1 MSASPT
7 PPEGLLLRSV
17 PLTFV
22 VIWSTGWIAAR
33 YAAPYA
39 DPLTFLAVRFALAG
53 LVVVL
58 LSLAMG
64 ARWPSSPREAGHAM
78 ASGVLLHAL
87 YLGGVWWA
95 VRHGLS
101 AGLSGLIAAL
111 QPIMTAVLA
120 PALVG
125 ERVLPRQWLG
135 MLLGFAGIALVLSP
149 KLAGGLEI
157 GPVMGPILVN
167 VAAMLAVTL
176 GTFYQKRWIPT
187 GDLRTVT
194 ALQYAGAFLA
204 ILPLAL
210 LFEPLQ
216 ITWNT
221 TVVLTM
227 AWSVLGLSIG
237 GIGLLLILIRK
248 GAVSRAAAL
257 IYLVPP
263 AVAIEAFF
271 LFGETMNSVQ
281 VGGMVLTAA
290 GVALAT
296 RRG

>member
-1 MSASPT
+1 
-7 PPEGLLLRSV
+7 LLRSA

-22 VIWSTGWIAAR
+22 LVWSTGWIAAR

-39 DPLTFLAVRFALAG
+39 DPLTFLSVRFALAG
-53 LVVVL
+53 LVVIL
-58 LSLAMG
+58 LSVAAG
-64 ARWPSSPREAGHAM
+64 ARWPATPRDAMHAM
-78 ASGVLLHAL
+78 MSGVLLHAL

-101 AGLSGLIAAL
+101 AGLSGLVAAL

-125 ERVLPRQWLG
+125 ERIRAGQWLG
-135 MLLGFAGIALVLSP
+135 MILGFAGIALVLSP
-149 KLAGGLEI
+149 KLTGTVDLEAAS
-157 GPVMGPILVN
+157 VPILVN
-167 VAAMLAVTL
+167 VVAMLAVTL

-194 ALQYAGAFLA
+194 ALQYVGALIA
-204 ILPLAL
+204 TVPLAL
-210 LFEPLQ
+210 LLEPLQ

-221 TVVLTM
+221 TVILTM

-237 GIGLLLILIRK
+237 GIGLLLLLIRR

-263 AVAIEAFF
+263 AVAIEAYF
-271 LFGETMNSVQ
+271 LFGETMTLVQ

>member
-7 PPEGLLLRSV
+7 RPDGLLLRTA

-22 VIWSTGWIAAR
+22 LIWSTGWIAAG

-53 LVVVL
+53 LVVAA
-58 LSLAMG
+58 LSLAAG
-64 ARWPSSPREAGHAM
+64 ATWPATPRDALHAM
-78 ASGVLLHAL
+78 VSGVLLHAL

-111 QPIMTAVLA
+111 QPIMTAGLA
-120 PALVG
+120 PVLVG
-125 ERVLPRQWLG
+125 ERIQPRQWLG

-149 KLAGGLEI
+149 KLAGGVTFA
-157 GPVMGPILVN
+157 PVLGPIAVN
-167 VAAMLAVTL
+167 VGAMVAVTL
-176 GTFYQKRWIPT
+176 GTFYQKRFIPT

-204 ILPLAL
+204 IVPLAL

-237 GIGLLLILIRK
+237 GIGLLLMLIRK

-263 AVAIEAFF
+263 AVAIEAFL
-271 LFGETMNSVQ
+271 LFGETMTLPQ
-281 VGGMVLTAA
+281 VAGMVLTAA